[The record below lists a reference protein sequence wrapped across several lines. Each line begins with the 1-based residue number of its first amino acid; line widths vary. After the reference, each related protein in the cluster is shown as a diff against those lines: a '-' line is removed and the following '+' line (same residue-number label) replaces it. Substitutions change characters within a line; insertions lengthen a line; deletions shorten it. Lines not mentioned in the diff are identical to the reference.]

1 MLPPRVREC
10 GAALTLAL
18 PNRNCLLSNNYQ
30 QDKCED
36 AIANLYKCC
45 AQFYAKNGDD
55 ARTDGCP
62 MPSVLRRKLKDM
74 KIEEPTV

>member
-1 MLPPRVREC
+1 MPVTSDPPCHPEAC
-10 GAALTLAL
+10 KIQ
-18 PNRNCLLSNNYQ
+18 NCLLSNNYQ

-45 AQFYAKNGDD
+45 AQFYVKNGDD

-74 KIEEPTV
+74 NIQEPTR